1 MNTSNMWYAMEEVCN
16 NQSNMTNRQYIN
28 LRMSISIGISI
39 CESLFQVKQTNK
51 TSVKVLTFYE
61 L

>member
-1 MNTSNMWYAMEEVCN
+1 MNTSNMLYAMEDVCN
-16 NQSNMTNRQYIN
+16 NQLNMTNRQYIN

-39 CESLFQVKQTNK
+39 CESLFHVKQINK
-51 TSVKVLTFYE
+51 SSVKVLTFYE

>member
-16 NQSNMTNRQYIN
+16 NQPNMTNRQNIN
-28 LRMSISIGISI
+28 LQMRSIGISI
-39 CESLFQVKQTNK
+39 CESKVKQTNK
-51 TSVKVLTFYE
+51 TSVKVITFYE

>member
-1 MNTSNMWYAMEEVCN
+1 MNTSNMWYGMEEVCN

-28 LRMSISIGISI
+28 LGMSISICISI